1 MLLLHQGR
9 VLALHEL
16 RALHRTKG
24 LLKLLHEPLGQ
35 LIEQGHILAH
45 FPASEVGADGCHT
58 AVDCAAV
65 GTPAHIAMQS
75 GHNAH
80 GVQRQI
86 RIAMLNKI
94 PQGALRTGEAVVTEV
109 GDFFIEYLM
118 HRYFSFFP
126 AGSGPA

>member
-1 MLLLHQGR
+1 MLWDSETHTLT
-9 VLALHEL
+9 EL
-16 RALHRTKG
+16 SG
-24 LLKLLHEPLGQ
+24 LGTSPQ
-35 LIEQGHILAH
+35 LDVYKRQ
-45 FPASEVGADGCHT
+45 
-58 AVDCAAV
+58 
-65 GTPAHIAMQS
+65 
-75 GHNAH
+75 
-80 GVQRQI
+80 VQRQI